1 MIPYCIIYIP
11 FILSS
16 IFDFDRTSENTKRKI
31 VWLWVC
37 ILTVFW
43 GIRWNCGTD
52 WDNFYDVFQ
61 GSDLS
66 NIFTFTR
73 GMAEPIEPGYVLL
86 NALVKSVGGNYSCF
100 LFVFSFLILYCLA
113 RISFKFTSYPLI
125 SFIYLVISLGVIFPS
140 RQALA
145 MGISSYAIPFL
156 IKRRFIK
163 YCFPILIG
171 ATIHISTLLLLPFY
185 FINPSKVGKW
195 LIGGLYILSFSLGNW
210 LPSIIGS
217 VLNLNLLGPLISIRL
232 NSYSQTVSSIDE
244 DFSSRGTM
252 SIMLSLMFLLYFMV
266 KKYYNDRGKLLSYS
280 FHGFLAMEMI
290 RNIFMQTM
298 RDLMR
303 LELFFRPYAAI
314 LYAVSFGELKYGK
327 YKYVSY
333 LVFILLMFYYFFKML
348 TGVFSTEYLPYKTI
362 F

>member
-113 RISFKFTSYPLI
+113 RISF
-125 SFIYLVISLGVIFPS
+125 
-140 RQALA
+140 
-145 MGISSYAIPFL
+145 
-156 IKRRFIK
+156 
-163 YCFPILIG
+163 
-171 ATIHISTLLLLPFY
+171 
-185 FINPSKVGKW
+185 
-195 LIGGLYILSFSLGNW
+195 
-210 LPSIIGS
+210 
-217 VLNLNLLGPLISIRL
+217 
-232 NSYSQTVSSIDE
+232 
-244 DFSSRGTM
+244 
-252 SIMLSLMFLLYFMV
+252 
-266 KKYYNDRGKLLSYS
+266 
-280 FHGFLAMEMI
+280 
-290 RNIFMQTM
+290 
-298 RDLMR
+298 
-303 LELFFRPYAAI
+303 
-314 LYAVSFGELKYGK
+314 
-327 YKYVSY
+327 
-333 LVFILLMFYYFFKML
+333 
-348 TGVFSTEYLPYKTI
+348 
-362 F
+362 

>member
-1 MIPYCIIYIP
+1 MITYCIIYIP

-16 IFDFDRTSENTKRKI
+16 IFDFNSNNEKTKGKI
-31 VWLWVC
+31 VWLWVFV
-37 ILTVFW
+37 LTVFW

-52 WDNFYDVFQ
+52 WENFYDVFKE
-61 GSDLS
+61 SDL
-66 NIFTFTR
+66 NNVLTFTR

-86 NALVKSVGGNYSCF
+86 NAIVKSVGGNYSCF
-100 LFVFSFLILYCLA
+100 LLLFSFLVLYCLA
-113 RISFKFTSYPLI
+113 RISIKHTNYPLI

-156 IKRRFIK
+156 IKRKFVK
-163 YCFPILIG
+163 YCFCILIA
-171 ATIHISTLLLLPFY
+171 ATIHISVLVLIPFY
-185 FINPSKVGKW
+185 FLNFSKMKVW
-195 LIGGLYILSFSLGNW
+195 IIGGLYILSFSIGNW
-210 LPSIIGS
+210 LPAVIES

-244 DFSSRGTM
+244 DFSSRGIM
-252 SIMLSLMFLLYFMV
+252 SIMLSLMFLFYFM
-266 KKYYNDRGKLLSYS
+266 KRKYYNSKERLLNYS
-280 FHGFLAMEMI
+280 FYGFFVMEVI
-290 RNIFMQTM
+290 RNVFMQTM

-303 LELFFRPYAAI
+303 LELFFRPYAAV
-314 LYAVSFGELKYGK
+314 LYATAFGELKYGK
-327 YKYVSY
+327 YKYISY
-333 LVFILLMFYYFFKML
+333 FLFILLMCYYFFKML